1 MARAVAV
8 EEASAASSAV
18 VADGV
23 LTLAAPRPDARSSEG
38 GARVVGAVTPPIS
51 HPAHHDPQRPSEAAA
66 QSLPPAYPE
75 RAAWGTAPKLRA
87 WQSEALELYR
97 VRQPRDFLAVATP
110 GAGKTTFALQVAAR
124 LLASGV
130 VRRVT
135 VVAPTEHLKAQWA
148 DSAARVGI
156 ALDPNFT
163 NAQGTHGAH
172 FQGVALTYAQVGS
185 NPALHRARTEAD
197 RTLVILDEI
206 HHAGDALT
214 WGDGVRDAFEV
225 ATRRL
230 ALTGTPFRS
239 DSSQIPF
246 VTYEEDGEGFLR
258 SKADYTYGYREALRD
273 HVVRPVLFM
282 TYSGRMHW
290 RTKTGD
296 EVSAQLGAGETKD
309 ITQSAW
315 RTALDPNGEWMQ
327 AVLAAADR
335 RLTEV
340 RRHVPDAG
348 GLVIATDQASAR
360 AYARTLEGI
369 TGQATTVVLSDDAG
383 AGRRIEAF
391 SASDDRWMVAV
402 RMVSEGVDVPR
413 LAVGVYATS
422 TATPMF
428 FAQAVGRFVRSR
440 TRGETAS
447 VFLPSVP
454 ILLAHAAAMEAERD
468 HVLDLR
474 PAGGDEVTGLDE
486 SLIEQANREERASD
500 QMELSFEALG
510 SEASFDRVLFDG
522 GEYGAGGVVGS
533 EDEQE
538 FLGIPGL
545 LDADQMTTLLKSRQ
559 ADQQARRSRA
569 SGGATDADRQIPVVD
584 HRVLMDKRKELSS
597 LVSAWSKKSGTPHGQ
612 VHSAL
617 RSRCG
622 GPAVPQAS
630 AEQIQARIDTVRGW
644 FVGRR

>member
-1 MARAVAV
+1 MTAPNHLS
-8 EEASAASSAV
+8 AS
-18 VADGV
+18 D
-23 LTLAAPRPDARSSEG
+23 PR
-38 GARVVGAVTPPIS
+38 
-51 HPAHHDPQRPSEAAA
+51 RPSEAAA
-66 QSLPPAYPE
+66 RSLPPAYPE

-87 WQSEALELYR
+87 WQQAALDQYREA
-97 VRQPRDFLAVATP
+97 QPKDFLAVATP

-124 LLASGV
+124 LLAAGT

-135 VVAPTEHLKAQWA
+135 VVAPTEHLKSQWA

-156 ALDPNFT
+156 SLDPNFT
-163 NAQGTHGAH
+163 NAQGRHGAQY
-172 FQGVALTYAQVGS
+172 QGVAITYAQVGM
-185 NPALHRARTEAD
+185 NPGLHRARTEAD

-214 WGDGVRDAFEV
+214 WGDGVREAFDP

-239 DSSQIPF
+239 DDSQIPF

-258 SKADYTYGYREALRD
+258 SKADYTYGYRDALQD

-296 EVSAQLGAGETKD
+296 EVSAQLGALESKD
-309 ITQSAW
+309 ITQQAW
-315 RTALDPNGEWMQ
+315 RTALDPKGEWIQ
-327 AVLAAADR
+327 AVLSAADR

-348 GLVIATDQASAR
+348 GLVIATDQKSAR
-360 AYARTLEGI
+360 AYAATLADL
-369 TGQATTVVLSDDAG
+369 TGEQPTVVLSDDAG
-383 AGRRIEAF
+383 AGKRIEAF
-391 SASDDRWMVAV
+391 SDSEDRWMVAV

-447 VFLPSVP
+447 VFIPSVP
-454 ILLAHAAAMEAERD
+454 ILMAHAAAMEAERD
-468 HVLDLR
+468 HVLDRR
-474 PAGGDEVTGLDE
+474 PDAGDALTGLDE
-486 SLIEQANREERASD
+486 ALIEEANRSERASE
-500 QMELSFEALG
+500 QLEMRFEALE

-545 LDADQMTTLLKSRQ
+545 LDTEQMRTVLQQHQAQQQSRRQ
-559 ADQQARRSRA
+559 NGTSRA
-569 SGGATDADRQIPVVD
+569 PQPGVVD
-584 HRVLMDKRKELSS
+584 HRRLMDLRKELSS
-597 LVSAWSKKSGTPHGQ
+597 LVSAWSRKSGTPHGS
-612 VHSAL
+612 VHTSL
-617 RSRCG
+617 RNRCG

-630 AEQIQARIDTVRGW
+630 ADQLQERIDTLRGW